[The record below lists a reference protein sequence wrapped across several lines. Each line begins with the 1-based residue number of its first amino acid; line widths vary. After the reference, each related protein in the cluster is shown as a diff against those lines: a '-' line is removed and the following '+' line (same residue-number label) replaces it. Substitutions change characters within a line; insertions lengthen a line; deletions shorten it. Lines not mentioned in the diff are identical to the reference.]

1 VSVENGAGGRPPES
15 ADFAAARVGGSRRRI
30 PIAALA
36 WAAILGGVVAVG
48 LSGHLGGSGGAGDP
62 AAAGAAAATGAVP
75 TTARPA
81 ASFIRLVEGTKSP
94 RFDPDFPSP
103 SPRDV
108 EETSEPGPI
117 ALDATRQAS
126 AVFVHGD
133 VFADQVTWV
142 FVSLQSLDGQVGG
155 WASVSIPGAAG
166 EARDNRPALR
176 FDVELAI
183 PTTMATGV
191 LMVQANAYNAGG
203 VLIAS
208 TRVRLAADM

>member
-1 VSVENGAGGRPPES
+1 MSVGNGAGGRPPES
-15 ADFAAARVGGSRRRI
+15 AGFAAARVAGSRGRI

-36 WAAILGGVVAVG
+36 WVVILGGVVAIG
-48 LSGHLGGSGGAGDP
+48 LSGRIAGPGGP
-62 AAAGAAAATGAVP
+62 GAAADRSGASIVDVA
-75 TTARPA
+75 TTAQPA

>member
-1 VSVENGAGGRPPES
+1 VSVGNGAGGRPPES
-15 ADFAAARVGGSRRRI
+15 ADFAAARVAGSRRRI

-36 WAAILGGVVAVG
+36 WVVILGGVVAIG
-48 LSGHLGGSGGAGDP
+48 LSGRLGRPGGPG
-62 AAAGAAAATGAVP
+62 AAAHDAGAATVDVAI
-75 TTARPA
+75 TTRPA
-81 ASFIRLVEGTKSP
+81 PSFIRIVEGTKSP

>member
-1 VSVENGAGGRPPES
+1 MSVGNGAGGRPPES

-36 WAAILGGVVAVG
+36 WAVILGGVVAVG
-48 LSGHLGGSGGAGDP
+48 LSGRLGEPGGRTPNGAGGS
-62 AAAGAAAATGAVP
+62 TVAVA
-75 TTARPA
+75 TTAQPVP
-81 ASFIRLVEGTKSP
+81 SFIRIVEGTRSP

-103 SPRDV
+103 LPGDV

-176 FDVELAI
+176 LDVELAI

-191 LMVQANAYNAGG
+191 LMIQANAYNAGG
-203 VLIAS
+203 VLIGS
-208 TRVRLAADM
+208 TRVRLAAEM